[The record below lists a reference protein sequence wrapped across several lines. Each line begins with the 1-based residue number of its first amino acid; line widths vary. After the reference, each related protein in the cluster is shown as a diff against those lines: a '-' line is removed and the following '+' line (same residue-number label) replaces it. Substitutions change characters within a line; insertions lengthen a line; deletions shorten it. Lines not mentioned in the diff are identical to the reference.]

1 MKPLYWP
8 TQLALLAVIWGFS
21 FFFIKVGDQG
31 MAPLLVVLGRMTFGA
46 ATAWI
51 VAAIR
56 RERLPRSF
64 RVWGQLAVIAF
75 FFNTLPYALFAY
87 GELYVSSVLAGI
99 FNATTPLMVAPLAM
113 AFLPA
118 ERPGTRRIIGLVIGF
133 IGVLIVLGIWSGL
146 GGSAL
151 AGSLMCLGAALCY
164 GIATIL
170 ARRLLVARTED
181 LIALA
186 ACQLILGAIE
196 VAVFVPFLAHLPS
209 HLAIGPLASVLAL
222 GVLGTGV
229 AFMLQYS
236 ILRQAGAVVASMV
249 TYLIPI
255 VSTLAGVLLL
265 GEAVSWNEPSGAAI
279 ILLGVLISQGTI
291 QKLRQHRLE
300 QV

>member
-46 ATAWI
+46 ATAWA
-51 VAAIR
+51 VSAIR